1 RCRGTGWRI
10 SLADRPPRP
19 PQETSRRLNHESAP
33 RRVWPLLLT
42 KEDLGL
48 PGIVRDGERLVG
60 TRARQLVPLV
70 RGIEEV
76 RDRAEVDPVGADGKG
91 LLTVRDRGNVQRRD
105 DLVRSLDAAERQVG
119 RIVGEPREA
128 AVGQRGMAL

>member
-1 RCRGTGWRI
+1 MRSLLDAKRLAPSLPSGTLDFTSCTRGRARCRGTGWRI
-10 SLADRPPRP
+10 SSADRPPRP

-76 RDRAEVDPVGADGKG
+76 RDRAAVDPLGADG
-91 LLTVRDRGNVQRRD
+91 
-105 DLVRSLDAAERQVG
+105 
-119 RIVGEPREA
+119 
-128 AVGQRGMAL
+128 